1 MTQEVTMDRRNRG
14 SQWVLIAGIL
24 TVLLGLIHVA
34 ATPVIFSTMS
44 DQLSAAD
51 KLTFL
56 YMYIATGAAVI
67 FVGWLVMY
75 GSRGLRTSERW
86 AWITTLAAGVFMS
99 LLGIGA
105 ILAMSDNPFAYLTLV
120 FAALELVPLWL
131 YRQEFQQASKG

>member
-1 MTQEVTMDRRNRG
+1 MDRRNRG

-67 FVGWLVMY
+67 FVGWLIMY

-131 YRQEFQQASKG
+131 YRHDFQQASKG